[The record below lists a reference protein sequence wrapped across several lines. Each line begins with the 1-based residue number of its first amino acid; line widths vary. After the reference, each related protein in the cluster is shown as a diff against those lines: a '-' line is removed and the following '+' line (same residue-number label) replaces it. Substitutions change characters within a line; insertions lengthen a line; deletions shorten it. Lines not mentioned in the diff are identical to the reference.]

1 MVKQLGVPIIVIA
14 LVAIIVM
21 GCTGNETA
29 PATSDAA
36 PAPGNGDPLAALY
49 AAPADVAFVTVSD
62 GPVGLPR
69 DAYTFLGYGYAA
81 ELVVPFVDP
90 PAWDAASEDL
100 GLDLAASDAVAL
112 PVHVD
117 IDAHFA
123 EAIAAAAAD
132 ASPLVWERG
141 PETQQ
146 LPEGWEAAALDA
158 K

>member
-1 MVKQLGVPIIVIA
+1 MVKLGVPSVIA
-14 LVAIIVM
+14 LGAIIVM
-21 GCTGNETA
+21 GCAGTDIA

-62 GPVGLPR
+62 GPVGLPL
-69 DAYTFLGYGYAA
+69 DAYAFLGYGYAA

-90 PAWDAASEDL
+90 PAWDAPFEDL
-100 GLDLAASDAVAL
+100 GLDLAASDAVPL

-117 IDAHFA
+117 LDAHFA
-123 EAIAAAAAD
+123 AAIAAAAAD
-132 ASPLVWERG
+132 SQPVVWERG

-146 LPEGWEAAALDA
+146 PLEGWEAPPLDA

>member
-1 MVKQLGVPIIVIA
+1 MKLGVPFVIALLAIIVI
-14 LVAIIVM
+14 
-21 GCTGNETA
+21 GCTGGNEIA
-29 PATSDAA
+29 PATSDAT
-36 PAPGNGDPLAALY
+36 PAPGNGDPLGALY

-62 GPVGLPR
+62 GPVGLPL

-90 PAWDAASEDL
+90 PAWDAPSEDL
-100 GLDLAASDAVAL
+100 GLDLAASDAVA
-112 PVHVD
+112 PPVD

-123 EAIAAAAAD
+123 AAIAAAAAD
-132 ASPLVWERG
+132 APPLVWERG